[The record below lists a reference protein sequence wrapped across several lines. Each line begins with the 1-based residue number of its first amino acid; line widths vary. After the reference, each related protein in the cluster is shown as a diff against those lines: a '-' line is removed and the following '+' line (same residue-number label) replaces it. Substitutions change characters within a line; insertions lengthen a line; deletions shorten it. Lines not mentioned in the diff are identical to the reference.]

1 MNRKDNLVYD
11 VRDVFTVREIVLS
24 GAELFHD
31 ECAFIYRE
39 GKGVREVTYAELC
52 ENVKAF
58 STYLNS
64 RSLEGKKIGVLGKNS
79 YEWALTYLSVCAGTG
94 IIVPLDKELKP
105 EELQYVIDDSE
116 LSAIVYMGGMEDK
129 INALS
134 GDWLRLPAENMADM
148 LRTGENLLAT
158 GDTSFA
164 DHKIDPKALG
174 ILLYTSGTTG
184 LAKGVMLSQYN
195 VCSDIVRVVRKV
207 SVGTNDRVLSVL
219 PLHHTYE
226 CTAGLLAILYAGG
239 SIAYNDSLRRLTEDF
254 KLFSP
259 TIFIAVPLILETLRN
274 SILKKYKNIKGGT
287 AVLALQRRASDAVG
301 RANSALSRKIFST
314 VRDAFGG
321 RLTRILSGA
330 APLSPEVYKDLER
343 FGFQVLIGY
352 GLTET
357 APVCIMHSD
366 FYRCADDI
374 GYPVCGVDVKLLDP
388 DENGV
393 GEIAVRGPNVM
404 LGYYKNPEE
413 TARVLTDGWFRTG
426 DLARRKENG
435 AYQITGRRKSMIV
448 TQNGKKIFPEELEY
462 YLDKHSL
469 IKESMV
475 FGEEGERDVVVTAAV
490 FPDYEA
496 VDARLSKDGIT
507 PDSPE
512 YREKVREIMLAIVRE
527 VNEKLPSFRRIM
539 KVNVRK
545 TEFVKTT
552 TRKIKRAAEENKS
565 EGDDG
570 NATAE

>member
-1 MNRKDNLVYD
+1 MNRKNELVYD
-11 VRDVFTVREIVLS
+11 VRDVFTIREIVVS
-24 GAELFHD
+24 GAELFAD
-31 ECAFIYRE
+31 KCAFIYRE
-39 GKGVREVTYAELC
+39 GKGVREVTYAEMG

-64 RSLEGKKIGVLGKNS
+64 RGLDGKKIGVIGKNS
-79 YEWALTYLSVCAGTG
+79 YEWALTYLAVCAGTG

-129 INALS
+129 INALT
-134 GDWLRLPAENMADM
+134 GDWLRLPAENMSDM
-148 LRTGENLLAT
+148 IRTGENLVLM
-158 GDTSFA
+158 GDDSFEK
-164 DHKIDPKALG
+164 HTIDPKALG

-207 SVGTNDRVLSVL
+207 SVGTEDRVLSVL

-239 SIAYNDSLRRLTEDF
+239 SIAYNDSLRRLTDDF

-259 TIFIAVPLILETLRN
+259 TVFIAVPLILETLRN
-274 SILKKYKNIKGGT
+274 TIIKKYQKIKGGT
-287 AVLALQRRASDAVG
+287 AVLAVQRRASDAVG
-301 RANSALSRKIFST
+301 RSNSALSRRIFAT

-330 APLSPEVYKDLER
+330 ALLSPDVYKDLER

-393 GEIAVRGPNVM
+393 GELALRGPDVR

-413 TARVLTDGWFRTG
+413 TARVLENGWFRTG
-426 DLARRKENG
+426 DLARQKENG
-435 AYQITGRRKSMIV
+435 AYQITGRKKSMIV

-462 YLDKHSL
+462 YLDKHAL

-475 FGEEGERDVVVTAAV
+475 FGEDGEHDVTVTAAV

-496 VDARLSKDGIT
+496 VDARLAKDGIT
-507 PDSPE
+507 PDCAE
-512 YREKVREIMLAIVRE
+512 YREAVRALMLEIVRE

-539 KVNVRK
+539 KVVVRR

-552 TRKIKRAAEENKS
+552 TRKIKRAAAENKN

-570 NATAE
+570 NASAE